1 MSTTLSVIEMPHTY
15 HELNNIIRI
24 RDYTW
29 GATSENVRIVLGK
42 CTWDAALWK
51 SFFVNEPFTFP

>member
-1 MSTTLSVIEMPHTY
+1 MPHTY

-24 RDYTW
+24 GDYTW
-29 GATSENVRIVLGK
+29 EATSENVRIVLGK